1 MIKRLQ
7 SILCFFLLVQSTQLF
22 AEKYWI
28 SFTDK
33 SGVEFDPYTYFSQR
47 TIDQRTF
54 QGLDLCDIRDFPV
67 SEKYCA
73 AINPFVDS
81 VSYSSRWLNGIAVY
95 TSPERVAVIK
105 NLAFVSGVREMMSTA
120 VLAVFRENDSFD
132 LDNYNSAL
140 LHYQTDRLG
149 GKIFSAGNINGKGI
163 RIAVLDAGFKGADKN
178 FAFSKLRNDKRIIST
193 YDFVKKN
200 ENVFVSHWHG
210 TAALSC
216 IVGELDSIKIG
227 LATGAEVLL
236 ARTERVF
243 SETMSEEENWLAAAE
258 WADKNGANIIS
269 SSLGY
274 TYNRYFNDE
283 MNGRNSLIAMA
294 ATIAASKGILV
305 VNSAGNEARDK
316 WHFID
321 TPADADSVLAVGGTD
336 PGTDLQIYFSSV
348 GPTSDGRLK
357 PNVTAPGDVIAASV
371 NGIKEAYGTSFS
383 APLVAGF
390 AACAWQTNRS
400 LSNMQLF
407 HEIEKSGHL
416 YPYYDYA
423 HGYGIPQAKY
433 FMDTSRTVEPTFDF
447 VIVNDQIKVV
457 LREKYSFPEQE
468 VALGYNAQRNF
479 FYKVQSKDGTIKSY
493 TVYLAGKKEM
503 LNLQAEDFQTGDEI
517 TVHFEGYT
525 SSLDFPS
532 IESEEVK

>member
-1 MIKRLQ
+1 MANRLKYVIVI
-7 SILCFFLLVQSTQLF
+7 ILLIHSRNLF

-33 SGVEFDPYTYFSQR
+33 SGVEFDPYAYFSQR
-47 TIDQRTF
+47 TIDQRLS
-54 QGLDLCDIRDFPV
+54 QGLNLCDEKDFPV
-67 SEKYCA
+67 NENYCSQ
-73 AINPFVDS
+73 VLLLSDS
-81 VSYSSRWLNGIAVY
+81 VSYSSRWLNGIAAY
-95 TSPERVAVIK
+95 TSPDRIESIK
-105 NLAFVSGVREMMSTA
+105 ALPFVSSVREMNGQV
-120 VLAVFRENDSFD
+120 VLAFKTEESKD
-132 LDNYNSAL
+132 LNTYNRAL

-149 GKIFSAGNINGKGI
+149 GKLFNERNIDGKGI
-163 RIAVLDAGFKGADKN
+163 RIAVLDAGFKGADEN
-178 FAFSKLRNDKRIIST
+178 SVFTKLRNEKRIIAT
-193 YDFVKKN
+193 YDFVRKK
-200 ENVFVSHWHG
+200 EDVFVSHWHG
-210 TAALSC
+210 SAALSC
-216 IVGELDSIKIG
+216 IVGELDTVKIG

-236 ARTERVF
+236 ARTEKVF
-243 SETMSEEENWLAAAE
+243 SETISEEENWLVAVE

-294 ATIAASKGILV
+294 ATVAASKGILV
-305 VNSAGNEARDK
+305 VNSAGNEARDN
-316 WHFID
+316 WHYID

-336 PGTDLQIYFSSV
+336 PGTDLHIYFSSF

-357 PNVTAPGDVIAASV
+357 PNVTAPADIIAASV
-371 NGIKEAYGTSFS
+371 SGIKEAFGTSFS

-407 HEIEKSGHL
+407 REIEKSGHL
-416 YPYYDYA
+416 YPYFDYA

-433 FMDTSRTVEPTFDF
+433 FTDTTRTIEPTFDF

-457 LREKYSFPEQE
+457 LREKYSYPDQE
-468 VALGYNAQRNF
+468 IALGYNAQRNL
-479 FYKVQSKDGTIKSY
+479 FYKVTDKYGSVKSY
-493 TVYLAGKKEM
+493 TVFLAGRKEM
-503 LNLQAEDFQTGDEI
+503 LNLQAQDFNEGDEV

-525 SSLDFPS
+525 SKLDFPKL
-532 IESEEVK
+532 ESEEIK